1 MELTRVSL
9 PERIEAAQEGRTRQP
24 EYLPCLVQQWAKTS
38 IRAYFGPCK
47 AELEQLLELLK
58 LSPEDENLAYQD
70 IAMRVFNLL
79 NRDYMRGAAV
89 MELLAAP
96 VRTAWEQ
103 AKKRRNTT
111 NDR

>member
-1 MELTRVSL
+1 MNLTRVSL

-24 EYLPCLVQQWAKTS
+24 EYLPCLVQQWAKMP

-47 AELEQLLELLK
+47 AELEQLLEHLK
-58 LSPEDENLAYQD
+58 LSPEDANLAYQD
-70 IAMRVFNLL
+70 IAMRLFDLL
-79 NRDYMRGAAV
+79 NKNYIQGTAA

-103 AKKRRNTT
+103 TKRRR
-111 NDR
+111 DRYDR

>member
-1 MELTRVSL
+1 MELTRLSL
-9 PERIEAAQEGRTRQP
+9 PERMEAAQEGRTRQP
-24 EYLPCLVQQWAKTS
+24 EYLPCLVQQWAKTP

-70 IAMRVFNLL
+70 IAMRLFGLL
-79 NRDYMRGAAV
+79 NRDYIRGTAA

-96 VRTAWEQ
+96 VRTAWDQ
-103 AKKRRNTT
+103 TKKRR
-111 NDR
+111 DRHEQ

>member
-1 MELTRVSL
+1 MDLTRVSL

-24 EYLPCLVQQWAKTS
+24 EYLPSLVQQWAKTS
-38 IRAYFGPCK
+38 IQAYFGPCK

-58 LSPEDENLAYQD
+58 FLPEDENLAYQD
-70 IAMRVFNLL
+70 IAMRVFDLL
-79 NRDYMRGAAV
+79 NKNYIRGTAA

-96 VRTAWEQ
+96 VRTAWERT
-103 AKKRRNTT
+103 KKWRNT

>member
-9 PERIEAAQEGRTRQP
+9 PERMEAAQEGRTRQP
-24 EYLPCLVQQWAKTS
+24 EYLPCLVQQWAKTP
-38 IRAYFGPCK
+38 ILAYFGPCK
-47 AELEQLLELLK
+47 VQMERLLELLEF
-58 LSPEDENLAYQD
+58 SPEDENLAYQD
-70 IAMRVFNLL
+70 IAMRLFDLL
-79 NRDYMRGAAV
+79 NKNYIQGTAA

-103 AKKRRNTT
+103 TKKRRNT

>member
-1 MELTRVSL
+1 MNLTRVSL

-24 EYLPCLVQQWAKTS
+24 EYLPCLVQQWAKTP

-47 AELEQLLELLK
+47 VQMERLLELLE
-58 LSPEDENLAYQD
+58 LSSEDEHLAYQD
-70 IAMRVFNLL
+70 IAMRLFDLL
-79 NRDYMRGAAV
+79 NKNYIQGTAA

-103 AKKRRNTT
+103 TEKRR
-111 NDR
+111 DRHDR

>member
-1 MELTRVSL
+1 MNLTRVSL

-24 EYLPCLVQQWAKTS
+24 EYLPCLVQQWAKTP

-47 AELEQLLELLK
+47 VQMERLLELLE

-70 IAMRVFNLL
+70 IAMQVFDLL
-79 NRDYMRGAAV
+79 NKNYIRGTAA
-89 MELLAAP
+89 MELLVAP
-96 VRTAWEQ
+96 VRTAWKQ
-103 AKKRRNTT
+103 TKKRRNTT

>member
-24 EYLPCLVQQWAKTS
+24 EYLPCLVQQWAKTP

-47 AELEQLLELLK
+47 VQMERLLELLE

-70 IAMRVFNLL
+70 IAMRVFDLL
-79 NRDYMRGAAV
+79 DSDETRGTAAT
-89 MELLAAP
+89 ELLAVP
-96 VRTAWEQ
+96 VWTAWEQ
-103 AKKRRNTT
+103 TKKRR
-111 NDR
+111 DRHDQ